1 MSFAYHIL
9 AFKNA
14 AQVAQ
19 LCRVLHHPDDLLVLH
34 VDRRAPRELH
44 ALGRDLARIHPNI
57 FVQRAR
63 AVVWGGAQISDLQ
76 IEAMAWALRLSPR
89 WHHFINLS
97 GQDFPLCSRAGRLA
111 RLGGAPAT
119 TFLSW
124 FDPVATGRW
133 RDGAERIA
141 RLHFH
146 GPWLH
151 RLLRVPGLG
160 RRVRA
165 TLGWTNRLPHLPG
178 YRRPP
183 PSFFRYF
190 GGSNHG
196 VFARAACAYL
206 STDAQA
212 RRIRHWLRYAA
223 SADEIVFQSALLA
236 SALAPTLVNRD
247 WREIDFPPH
256 SPHPRIFRSGD
267 FSRLRA
273 SENLFARKFDEA
285 VDSEILHQLEHHLAR
300 APLPSSDARVHSPAT
315 P

>member
-97 GQDFPLCSRAGRLA
+97 GQDFPLCSR
-111 RLGGAPAT
+111 
-119 TFLSW
+119 
-124 FDPVATGRW
+124 
-133 RDGAERIA
+133 AERIA